1 MASATST
8 LSTEPLSFSVDLDE
22 NDDRI
27 DCAWFNPVARDKI
40 NSLKHASNKRKL
52 TSLKSVSDVNY
63 GKRLPAGTVVTPDE
77 ASVIPFIR
85 ASDIKNLRV
94 NWESS
99 VKLPREIHQAIQKYQ
114 IKKDDIV
121 ITIVG
126 TIGQVG
132 LLRDELEVCDV
143 SDNAARIHV
152 TDPNILPEFLLYILD
167 SEYVKTQTE
176 RFSVG
181 SLQYKLSMQ
190 SCRNIEIYIPFDGE
204 SYDTKEQEQIL
215 NEVHQLLEEAHSERR
230 KGLELIK
237 QSRAVVAQKLGIMI
251 PDAKSGVDIFEQSLT
266 DDLEMRL
273 DALFNNPLRK
283 SLLNSLKKNPHNTL
297 GNLTKKPVTGRLIP
311 ADFYKLIDLEQVDES
326 IGQIVN
332 VKEVSKLGSEK
343 VLLASNTLLISK
355 MQPEKG
361 KVAIIPNEYDGA
373 VGSSEFIP
381 LALDSA
387 DVTLEY
393 LWSILRS
400 DYVLMQWAYALT
412 GSSRMRIGQKEL
424 DETIIPLPSPK
435 IQSEIVD
442 AVNERVSAGRLALKK
457 ADQLQRSARKVF
469 SEKVFFNN

>member
-1 MASATST
+1 
-8 LSTEPLSFSVDLDE
+8 
-22 NDDRI
+22 
-27 DCAWFNPVARDKI
+27 
-40 NSLKHASNKRKL
+40 
-52 TSLKSVSDVNY
+52 
-63 GKRLPAGTVVTPDE
+63 
-77 ASVIPFIR
+77 
-85 ASDIKNLRV
+85 
-94 NWESS
+94 
-99 VKLPREIHQAIQKYQ
+99 
-114 IKKDDIV
+114 
-121 ITIVG
+121 
-126 TIGQVG
+126 
-132 LLRDELEVCDV
+132 
-143 SDNAARIHV
+143 
-152 TDPNILPEFLLYILD
+152 
-167 SEYVKTQTE
+167 
-176 RFSVG
+176 
-181 SLQYKLSMQ
+181 MQ